1 MHGYLHMCMCVCVCI
16 CMCTLTC
23 VMYVRTFLVIE
34 TQTLVHTQEEVTEVI
49 LKSAEDVRVMKR
61 DLKNWQK
68 LKTKEISD
76 KLMKMNEEQCSMDQ
90 LMREREDCLEAVRTE
105 RNKLLVIACDTQPSV
120 IDTYSRQQ

>member
-1 MHGYLHMCMCVCVCI
+1 M
-16 CMCTLTC
+16 
-23 VMYVRTFLVIE
+23 
-34 TQTLVHTQEEVTEVI
+34 HTQEEVTEVI

-68 LKTKEISD
+68 MKTKEISD

-105 RNKLLVIACDTQPSV
+105 RNKLLVIACDTQPCV